1 MHLLLYTCPRL
12 HNRSPPCP
20 TYKSVMLVT
29 GDRGCGKT
37 SVLAN
42 WVQEFSSR
50 EDLKVF
56 AHYVGSSALSFD
68 IMCFMRRCTVEM
80 RDKGPQLQR
89 ESRPDTS
96 LVGCMCMYHLLA
108 VCVCITCWLYV
119 YVSLVGCM
127 CMYHLLAVCVC
138 ITCWL
143 YVYVSLVGCM
153 CMYVQLLFTEGNTEE
168 EMITSVYKHLGD
180 LC

>member
-1 MHLLLYTCPRL
+1 MLPSGGLLEDYLVLQTVHMLLCTCPRL

-20 TYKSVMLVT
+20 TYKSVMLLT

-50 EDLKVF
+50 DDLKVF

-89 ESRPDTS
+89 ESWPDTS
-96 LVGCMCMYHLLA
+96 LVGCMC
-108 VCVCITCWLYV
+108 VCMFIKG
-119 YVSLVGCM
+119 S
-127 CMYHLLAVCVC
+127 
-138 ITCWL
+138 
-143 YVYVSLVGCM
+143 
-153 CMYVQLLFTEGNTEE
+153 TEE
-168 EMITSVYKHLGD
+168 VYKHLVD
-180 LC
+180 IC